1 MPVVGFLRST
11 PSAPFQNLVV
21 AFGQGLKEEGFV
33 EGQNAVVDYRYAD
46 NQIDRLPALVADLI
60 HRPVAVIV
68 GDNIS
73 AIVARHAT
81 MTVPIVFATGGGA
94 VRNGIVANLRRPG
107 ANVTG
112 ISFFSGGLG
121 SKRLELLRQ
130 LVPRGATIAM
140 LADPDTPTSAAEQ
153 MEVQAAAKT
162 IGQQLINLDARSD
175 ADIESAFVT
184 IVQRQAGALL
194 VGAGAFLNSRS
205 EQIAALAARHELP
218 AMYFS
223 REAVVT
229 GGLISYGTSIFDAY
243 RQAGIYAGRIL
254 KGAKPADLPVMQST
268 KFELVINL
276 KTAQGARPRSP
287 TVAAR
292 PRRRGDRM
300 RRREFITLL
309 GGAAAHG
316 RSRDSLRLW
325 HVPWSAVW
333 SLAPRRALSVFLMDS
348 CKGCET
354 SDTSKV
360 RTGPSRSVTPM
371 VIRPGRNRLRK
382 SWFVSSPTCS
392 CRARWL
398 GWLPSRSSRTRSR

>member
-60 HRPVAVIV
+60 HQPVAVIV

-94 VRNGIVANLRRPG
+94 VRNGIG

-112 ISFFSGGLG
+112 ISFFSRGLG
-121 SKRLELLRQ
+121 PKRLELLRQ

-194 VGAGAFLNSRS
+194 VGAGAFLNSRR

-223 REAVVT
+223 REAVVA
-229 GGLISYGTSIFDAY
+229 GGLMSYGASVTEAY
-243 RQAGIYAGRIL
+243 RQAGVYAGRIL
-254 KGAKPADLPVMQST
+254 KGEKPADLPVMRST

-276 KTAQGARPRSP
+276 KTVKALGLDTPPSLLAR
-287 TVAAR
+287 A
-292 PRRRGDRM
+292 D
-300 RRREFITLL
+300 E
-309 GGAAAHG
+309 
-316 RSRDSLRLW
+316 
-325 HVPWSAVW
+325 
-333 SLAPRRALSVFLMDS
+333 
-348 CKGCET
+348 
-354 SDTSKV
+354 
-360 RTGPSRSVTPM
+360 
-371 VIRPGRNRLRK
+371 VIE
-382 SWFVSSPTCS
+382 
-392 CRARWL
+392 
-398 GWLPSRSSRTRSR
+398 

>member
-1 MPVVGFLRST
+1 MSRDRTLLSIIAMP
-11 PSAPFQNLVV
+11 
-21 AFGQGLKEEGFV
+21 
-33 EGQNAVVDYRYAD
+33 D

-194 VGAGAFLNSRS
+194 VGAGAFLNSRR

-223 REAVVT
+223 REAVVA
-229 GGLISYGTSIFDAY
+229 GGLMSYGASVTEAY
-243 RQAGIYAGRIL
+243 RQAGVYAGRIL
-254 KGAKPADLPVMQST
+254 KGEKPADLPVMRST

-276 KTAQGARPRSP
+276 KTAKALGLEVPP
-287 TVAAR
+287 
-292 PRRRGDRM
+292 
-300 RRREFITLL
+300 TLL
-309 GGAAAHG
+309 A
-316 RSRDSLRLW
+316 
-325 HVPWSAVW
+325 
-333 SLAPRRALSVFLMDS
+333 RADELI
-348 CKGCET
+348 E
-354 SDTSKV
+354 
-360 RTGPSRSVTPM
+360 
-371 VIRPGRNRLRK
+371 
-382 SWFVSSPTCS
+382 
-392 CRARWL
+392 
-398 GWLPSRSSRTRSR
+398 